1 MGVKQIF
8 GNNLHSYRKLRS
20 LSQEQ
25 LAEKLDI
32 SVKHLSTLE
41 TGKVFA
47 SAELIE
53 KISKELN
60 VSISA
65 LFYTPDEKS
74 FDESD
79 LSKIEILNDGNS
91 WVEYNT
97 NGSSINFSILKKD
110 YLKEY
115 NFSMENNIFIFKS
128 LLYILCKCK
137 DVFTGYC

>member
-1 MGVKQIF
+1 MNLKQIF

-32 SVKHLSTLE
+32 SIKHLSTLE

-53 KISKELN
+53 KIADVLQ

-79 LSKIEILNDGNS
+79 LAKIEKILE
-91 WVEYNT
+91 VE
-97 NGSSINFSILKKD
+97 SL
-110 YLKEY
+110 
-115 NFSMENNIFIFKS
+115 KS
-128 LLYILCKCK
+128 LVSIKTQIRDIK
-137 DVFTGYC
+137 NFR

>member
-1 MGVKQIF
+1 MNIKAIF
-8 GNNLHSYRKLRS
+8 GNNIHSYRKQRN

-53 KISKELN
+53 TIALVLE
-60 VSISA
+60 VSVAA
-65 LFYTPDEKS
+65 LFYSPEEKS

-79 LSKIEILNDGNS
+79 ISNIENIIEEESKKAVIAMKNRLH
-91 WVEYNT
+91 
-97 NGSSINFSILKKD
+97 KR
-110 YLKEY
+110 
-115 NFSMENNIFIFKS
+115 
-128 LLYILCKCK
+128 
-137 DVFTGYC
+137 